1 MYYHE
6 KKDFFFLPLFT
17 VPLGRAKA
25 PVYKLLQNV
34 VGLDLSSQVVLMRK
48 NFYIAG
54 PRKQQQKDLKLINL
68 QAELI
73 MTS

>member
-1 MYYHE
+1 M
-6 KKDFFFLPLFT
+6 KRKIFFLPLFT
-17 VPLGRAKA
+17 VPLGIAEA

-54 PRKQQQKDLKLINL
+54 PRKQQKDLKLINL